1 MNGSHVA
8 GAGFGA
14 VVGAILVSLG
24 SRIGLDLTGYDA
36 ATLGMAALAVG
47 LAVGHAVGE
56 VGLIGIGRVILHGR
70 QKQQVAL
77 VAPRVAPAVAAAAVV
92 PVAPPPPSAPSA

>member
-14 VVGAILVSLG
+14 IVGAVLVALG

-36 ATLGMAALAVG
+36 ATLGMAALAAG
-47 LAVGHAVGE
+47 LAVGHAIGE
-56 VGLIGIGRVILHGR
+56 VGVFGLVRVVLHGR
-70 QKQQVAL
+70 QK
-77 VAPRVAPAVAAAAVV
+77 PA
-92 PVAPPPPSAPSA
+92 APPTA